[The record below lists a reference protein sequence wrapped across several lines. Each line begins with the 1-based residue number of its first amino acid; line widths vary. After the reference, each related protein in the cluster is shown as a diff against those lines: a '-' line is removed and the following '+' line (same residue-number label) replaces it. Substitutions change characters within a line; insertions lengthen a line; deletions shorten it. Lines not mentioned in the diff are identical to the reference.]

1 MPMSGIRLTRSRS
14 AARGVIA
21 CFAGVAGLHVRKRDW
36 HVRLPVFP
44 LPGSPS
50 MATSH
55 GSPASIRVTTSATR
69 ASSAVRPTK
78 TSSGTCRSCT
88 PPTSIPP
95 VTPATPGGGKGVTV
109 TQKTA
114 HPRHRHANSPNP
126 APDTQAKR
134 PEPPAR
140 HAGRSHHW
148 QPGGPILVA
157 EDASGWSHDR
167 GRRHGALVAQPG
179 SAEEPSLSG
188 ETRPSSARLGPSGH
202 RLVAEPA
209 GS

>member
-21 CFAGVAGLHVRKRDW
+21 CFAGVVGSHVRKRDW

-50 MATSH
+50 MATSY
-55 GSPASIRVTTSATR
+55 GSPASIRVTTSAIR

-95 VTPATPGGGKGVTV
+95 VTPATPGGGKSVTV
-109 TQKTA
+109 T
-114 HPRHRHANSPNP
+114 
-126 APDTQAKR
+126 
-134 PEPPAR
+134 
-140 HAGRSHHW
+140 
-148 QPGGPILVA
+148 
-157 EDASGWSHDR
+157 
-167 GRRHGALVAQPG
+167 
-179 SAEEPSLSG
+179 
-188 ETRPSSARLGPSGH
+188 
-202 RLVAEPA
+202 
-209 GS
+209 